1 MSKPLTIA
9 VIIGSLRKES
19 FTRKFANAAIAQA
32 PEEMQCRIV
41 EIGDLAMYNQDL
53 DDDPHD
59 NPPASWERFRGEIA
73 EADGVLFLTPEYN
86 RSIPACIK
94 NAIDV
99 GSRPQGKNKWYGK
112 PAGIISVSPYKLA
125 AFGANHALRQV
136 LVFINMPVMQ
146 QPEAYIGNAGDLLAA
161 DGTLNNADTAKFLQN
176 FMRALAQWVKTVK
189 PDGAP
194 AM

>member
-1 MSKPLTIA
+1 MPERLTIA
-9 VIIGSLRKES
+9 LIVGSLRKES

-53 DDDPHD
+53 DD
-59 NPPASWERFRGEIA
+59 NPPTAWERFRGEIA
-73 EADGVLFLTPEYN
+73 KADGVLFLTPEYN

-94 NAIDV
+94 NAIDI
-99 GSRPQGKNKWYGK
+99 GSRPAGKNGWDGE

-146 QPEAYIGNAGDLLAA
+146 QPEAYIGNAESLLAA
-161 DGTLNNADTAKFLQN
+161 DGTLNNADTAKFLQK
-176 FMRALAQWVKTVK
+176 FMRALGQWVKTVK
-189 PDGAP
+189 QGGAP
-194 AM
+194 AT

>member
-1 MSKPLTIA
+1 MFGDRRYLEPERYLHFEAGTVRLCIRSQAKPGGMSEMSKPLTIA

-99 GSRPQGKNKWYGK
+99 G
-112 PAGIISVSPYKLA
+112 
-125 AFGANHALRQV
+125 
-136 LVFINMPVMQ
+136 
-146 QPEAYIGNAGDLLAA
+146 
-161 DGTLNNADTAKFLQN
+161 
-176 FMRALAQWVKTVK
+176 
-189 PDGAP
+189 
-194 AM
+194 